1 MAAWKPARAVTLA
14 ALSYAQIARLVY
26 QMRFNNRLMSE
37 REISKASSAEFDQ
50 LQKKLVPLWK
60 SIERF
65 NQDPQTIVVVP
76 SLSVDMAGAG
86 AVVQAYEERF
96 LFLLLLLRQPRARL
110 IYVTSRTILPSII
123 DYYLDLLPGVIPSHA
138 RQRLFLPSPM
148 DGSVRPLS
156 EKLLERPRLIEHIR
170 SLIMDPDR
178 AHLVPFNTTNREKE
192 LALRL
197 GIPMYGADPKFF
209 PLGTKSGCRKIFV
222 EENVPHPLGYE
233 NLGSKEDLIEAI
245 AQMRAKKPSIK
256 QVLVK
261 LNEGVSGEGNAVV
274 DLTGLPPS
282 FAKATADRS
291 VAGIGDA
298 GSRNRPRGDRDR
310 RSRLQRI
317 GDAGHRNAS
326 AGPGSSIPATT
337 DSGRAKAMLEER
349 LRAMQFE
356 LEGITYESYMNKL
369 QERQGVVE
377 ERIMGDEFRSPSV
390 QLRITPLGVVELL
403 STHDQLLGGPTGQ
416 SYLGCV
422 FPADTGYAALI
433 TREAAKVGRRLAKE
447 GVIGRFALDFV
458 VVRTNGKWEPYAI
471 EINLRKGGTTHPF
484 LTLQFLTDGTYDPNT
499 GIFTAPNGQQKF
511 FVASD
516 HVKSPRYRTLTPDD
530 LFDIVVRHNLH
541 FNQTRQTGVVFHMM
555 SALGELGRTGL
566 TAVGNSHEDAKAM
579 YDRAVA
585 VLDEETRGEAAW

>member
-1 MAAWKPARAVTLA
+1 MPEPE
-14 ALSYAQIARLVY
+14 
-26 QMRFNNRLMSE
+26 NP
-37 REISKASSAEFDQ
+37 KASSAEFDE

-76 SLSVDMAGAG
+76 SMSIDAIDSG
-86 AVVQAYEERF
+86 AVIQAYEERF

-170 SLIMDPDR
+170 SLIIDPDR

-192 LALRL
+192 LALQL

-209 PLGTKSGCRKIFV
+209 PLGTKSGCRRIFS
-222 EENVPHPLGYE
+222 EENVPHPLGRE
-233 NLGSKEDLIEAI
+233 NIGSKEDLINAI
-245 AQMRAKKPSIK
+245 VDMRVAKPGIE
-256 QVLVK
+256 QVMVK
-261 LNEGVSGEGNAVV
+261 LDEGVSGEGNAVI
-274 DLTGLPPS
+274 DLRGLPS
-282 FAKATADRS
+282 LFVKS
-291 VAGIGDA
+291 
-298 GSRNRPRGDRDR
+298 
-310 RSRLQRI
+310 
-317 GDAGHRNAS
+317 
-326 AGPGSSIPATT
+326 
-337 DSGRAKAMLEER
+337 MLEER
-349 LRAMQFE
+349 LRAMKFE
-356 LEGITYESYMNKL
+356 LQGITYDSYMKKL
-369 QERQGVVE
+369 QERKGVVE
-377 ERIMGDEFRSPSV
+377 ERIMGEEFRSPSV
-390 QLRITPLGVVELL
+390 QLRVTPLGKVELL

-422 FPADTGYAALI
+422 FPADTAYASLI
-433 TREAAKVGRRLAKE
+433 THEAAKVGRRLAKE

-458 VVRTNGKWEPYAI
+458 VVRAKNGTWEPYAI

-484 LTLQFLTDGTYDPNT
+484 LTLQFLTDGTYDTET

-516 HVKSPRYRTLTPDD
+516 HVESPRYRTLTPDD

-541 FNQTRQTGVVFHMM
+541 FDQTRQTGVVFHMM

-566 TAVGNSHEDAKAM
+566 TAVGNSHDDAKAT
-579 YDRAVA
+579 YERAVA
-585 VLDEETRGEAAW
+585 VLNEETRDG

>member
-1 MAAWKPARAVTLA
+1 
-14 ALSYAQIARLVY
+14 
-26 QMRFNNRLMSE
+26 MSQG
-37 REISKASSAEFDQ
+37 EFDR

-76 SLSVDMAGAG
+76 SMSIDAIGSG
-86 AVVQAYEERF
+86 AVMQAYEERF

-110 IYVTSRTILPSII
+110 IYVTSQTILPGII

-138 RQRLFLPSPM
+138 RQRLFLIAPL

-156 EKLLERPRLIEHIR
+156 DKLLARPRLIDRIR

-178 AHLVPFNTTNREKE
+178 AHLVPFNTTDREKE

-209 PLGTKSGCRKIFV
+209 PLGTKSGCRKIFI
-222 EENVPHPLGYE
+222 EENVPHPLGHE
-233 NLGSKEDLIEAI
+233 NIGSKEDLLNAI
-245 AQMRAKKPSIK
+245 ADMQGKKPSIK

-261 LNEGVSGEGNAVV
+261 LNEGVSGEGNAII
-274 DLTGLPPS
+274 DLSGLPSS
-282 FAKATADRS
+282 FAEATADRH
-291 VAGIGDA
+291 VAGG
-298 GSRNRPRGDRDR
+298 GEPGRDK
-310 RSRLQRI
+310 
-317 GDAGHRNAS
+317 
-326 AGPGSSIPATT
+326 AT
-337 DSGRAKAMLEER
+337 LEER
-349 LRAMQFE
+349 LRGMKFE
-356 LEGITYESYMNKL
+356 LQGVTYKTYMKKL
-369 QERQGVVE
+369 QERKGVVE
-377 ERIMGDEFRSPSV
+377 ERIIGEKLRSPSV
-390 QLRITPLGVVELL
+390 QLRVTPLGRVELL
-403 STHDQLLGGPTGQ
+403 STHDQLLGGPSGQ

-422 FPADTGYAALI
+422 FPADTAYAGLI
-433 TREAAKVGRRLAKE
+433 SKEAAKVGRRLAKE

-458 VVRTNGKWEPYAI
+458 VVRAKDGKWEPYAI

-484 LTLQFLTDGTYDPNT
+484 LTLQFLTDGTYDPET

-516 HVKSPRYRTLTPDD
+516 HVESPRYRTLTPDD

-541 FNQTRQTGVVFHMM
+541 FDQTRQTGVVFHMM
-555 SALGELGRTGL
+555 SALGELGRMGL

-579 YDRAVA
+579 YNRAVA
-585 VLDEETRGEAAW
+585 VFDEETRGAAPQSS

>member
-1 MAAWKPARAVTLA
+1 MPESKPV
-14 ALSYAQIARLVY
+14 SVSQ
-26 QMRFNNRLMSE
+26 S
-37 REISKASSAEFDQ
+37 EFDR

-76 SLSVDMAGAG
+76 SMSIDAIGSGTLM
-86 AVVQAYEERF
+86 QAYEERF

-110 IYVTSRTILPSII
+110 IYVTSQMILPNII

-138 RQRLFLPSPM
+138 RPRLFLIAPL
-148 DGSVRPLS
+148 DGSARPLS
-156 EKLLERPRLIEHIR
+156 DKLLDRPRLIERIR
-170 SLIMDPDR
+170 SLIMDPAR
-178 AHLVPFNTTNREKE
+178 AHLVPFNTTSREKE

-209 PLGTKSGCRKIFV
+209 PLGTKSGCRKIFM

-233 NLGSKEDLIEAI
+233 NLVSKEDLIEAI
-245 AQMRAKKPSIK
+245 AQMRARKPSIK

-261 LNEGVSGEGNAVV
+261 LNEGVSGEGNAIV
-274 DLTGLPPS
+274 DLTGLPP
-282 FAKATADRS
+282 
-291 VAGIGDA
+291 VAGIGSSAVASAKADDA
-298 GSRNRPRGDRDR
+298 GDK
-310 RSRLQRI
+310 
-317 GDAGHRNAS
+317 DASTR
-326 AGPGSSIPATT
+326 PGSPIPATT
-337 DSGRAKAMLEER
+337 TKQRALLEER
-349 LRAMQFE
+349 LRAMRFE
-356 LEGITYESYMNKL
+356 LEGVTYESYMKKL
-369 QERQGVVE
+369 QERKGVVE
-377 ERIMGDEFRSPSV
+377 ERIMGEEFRSPSV
-390 QLRITPLGVVELL
+390 QLRITPLGKVELL
-403 STHDQLLGGPTGQ
+403 STHDQLLGGPSGQ

-458 VVRTNGKWEPYAI
+458 VVRLNGKWEPYAI

-484 LTLQFLTDGTYDPNT
+484 LTLQFLTDGKYDPDT
-499 GIFTAPNGQQKF
+499 AIFTAPNGQQKF

-516 HVKSPRYRTLTPDD
+516 HVESPAYRTLTPDD

-541 FNQTRQTGVVFHMM
+541 FGQTRQTGVVFHMM

-566 TAVGNSHEDAKAM
+566 TAVGNSRDDAKAL
-579 YDRAVA
+579 YDRAIA
-585 VLDEETRGEAAW
+585 VLDQETRGE

>member
-1 MAAWKPARAVTLA
+1 M
-14 ALSYAQIARLVY
+14 S
-26 QMRFNNRLMSE
+26 FNNQPMSE
-37 REISKASSAEFDQ
+37 RNITVDSQTEFDE

-76 SLSVDMAGAG
+76 SMSIDAIGSG
-86 AVVQAYEERF
+86 AVMQAYEERF

-110 IYVTSRTILPSII
+110 IYVTSQTILPSII

-138 RQRLFLPSPM
+138 RQRLFLLSPM

-156 EKLLERPRLIEHIR
+156 DKLLARPRLIERIR

-209 PLGTKSGCRKIFV
+209 PLGTKSGCRKIFM
-222 EENVPHPLGYE
+222 EENVPHPLGHE
-233 NLGSKEDLIEAI
+233 NLGSKEELLDAI
-245 AQMRAKKPSIK
+245 AQMRAKKPSVE
-256 QVLVK
+256 QVMVK
-261 LNEGVSGEGNAVV
+261 LNEGVSGEGNAVI
-274 DLTGLPPS
+274 DLRRLPS
-282 FAKATADRS
+282 AFAKATADKP
-291 VAGIGDA
+291 VAGGGDA
-298 GSRNRPRGDRDR
+298 GR
-310 RSRLQRI
+310 Q
-317 GDAGHRNAS
+317 S
-326 AGPGSSIPATT
+326 APTLPGSPIPATA
-337 DSGRAKAMLEER
+337 DPSGQRAMLEER

-356 LEGITYESYMNKL
+356 SPGVTYDRYMKKL
-369 QERQGVVE
+369 QERKGVVE
-377 ERIMGDEFRSPSV
+377 ERIMGEEFRSPSV
-390 QLRITPLGVVELL
+390 QLRVTPLGAVELL
-403 STHDQLLGGPTGQ
+403 STHDQLLGGPSGQ

-422 FPADTGYAALI
+422 FPADTAYASLI
-433 TREAAKVGRRLAKE
+433 TQEAAKVGRRLARE

-458 VVRTNGKWEPYAI
+458 VVRSTSGKWEPYAI

-484 LTLQFLTDGTYDPNT
+484 LTLQFLTDGTYDPESA
-499 GIFTAPNGQQKF
+499 IFTAPNGQQKF

-516 HVKSPRYRTLTPDD
+516 HVESPAYRTLTPDD

-541 FNQTRQTGVVFHMM
+541 FDQTRQIGVVFHMM

-566 TAVGNSHEDAKAM
+566 TAVGNSHEDAKAT
-579 YDRAVA
+579 YERAVA
-585 VLDEETRGEAAW
+585 VLSEETRGEQREGLKGPKG

>member
-1 MAAWKPARAVTLA
+1 M
-14 ALSYAQIARLVY
+14 
-26 QMRFNNRLMSE
+26 N
-37 REISKASSAEFDQ
+37 SSVPDSQNEFDR

-76 SLSVDMAGAG
+76 SMSIDAIDSG
-86 AVVQAYEERF
+86 AVIQAYEERF

-156 EKLLERPRLIEHIR
+156 EKLLERPRLIERIR

-209 PLGTKSGCRKIFV
+209 PLGTKSGCRKIFMD
-222 EENVPHPLGYE
+222 EDVPYPLGRE
-233 NLGSKEDLIEAI
+233 DIGSKEDVLDAI
-245 AQMRAKKPSIK
+245 VQMRGTKPSIR
-256 QVLVK
+256 QVMVK
-261 LNEGVSGEGNAVV
+261 LNEGVSGEGNAVI
-274 DLTGLPPS
+274 DLTKLPTPGDS
-282 FAKATADRS
+282 KE
-291 VAGIGDA
+291 VAI
-298 GSRNRPRGDRDR
+298 
-310 RSRLQRI
+310 
-317 GDAGHRNAS
+317 
-326 AGPGSSIPATT
+326 
-337 DSGRAKAMLEER
+337 LEDR
-349 LRAMQFE
+349 LRAMTFE
-356 LEGITYESYMNKL
+356 SQGATYDGYMKKL
-369 QERQGVVE
+369 QERKGVVE
-377 ERIMGDEFRSPSV
+377 ERIVGEEFRSPSV
-390 QLRITPLGVVELL
+390 QLRVTPLGKVELL

-422 FPADTGYAALI
+422 FPADTAYASLI
-433 TREAAKVGRRLAKE
+433 TQEAAKVGRRLAKE

-458 VVRTNGKWEPYAI
+458 VVRAKNGKWEPYAI

-484 LTLQFLTDGTYDPNT
+484 LTLQFLTDGTYDPET

-516 HVKSPRYRTLTPDD
+516 HVESPRYRTLTPDD

-579 YDRAVA
+579 YERAVA
-585 VLDEETRGEAAW
+585 VLDEETLDGGDQSS

>member
-1 MAAWKPARAVTLA
+1 
-14 ALSYAQIARLVY
+14 
-26 QMRFNNRLMSE
+26 MSE
-37 REISKASSAEFDQ
+37 RKVPTDSQAEFDR

-76 SLSVDMAGAG
+76 SMSIDAIGSG
-86 AVVQAYEERF
+86 AVMQAYEERF

-110 IYVTSRTILPSII
+110 VYVTSQTILPSII
-123 DYYLDLLPGVIPSHA
+123 DYYLDLLPGVISSHA
-138 RQRLFLPSPM
+138 RQRLFLLSPL

-156 EKLLERPRLIEHIR
+156 DKLLDRPRLIERIR

-178 AHLVPFNTTNREKE
+178 AHLVPFNTTSREKE

-209 PLGTKSGCRKIFV
+209 PLGTKSGCRKIFT
-222 EENVPHPLGYE
+222 EENVPHPLGHE
-233 NLGSKEDLIEAI
+233 NLGSEEDLIEAI
-245 AQMRAKKPSIK
+245 VQMRARKPSIK

-261 LNEGVSGEGNAVV
+261 LNEGVSGEGNAVI
-274 DLTGLPPS
+274 DLTGLPAP
-282 FAKATADRS
+282 
-291 VAGIGDA
+291 GD
-298 GSRNRPRGDRDR
+298 SKE
-310 RSRLQRI
+310 L
-317 GDAGHRNAS
+317 
-326 AGPGSSIPATT
+326 
-337 DSGRAKAMLEER
+337 AMLEKR

-356 LEGITYESYMNKL
+356 LEGVTYESYMKKL
-369 QERQGVVE
+369 QERKGVVE
-377 ERIMGDEFRSPSV
+377 ERIMGEEFRSPSV
-390 QLRITPLGVVELL
+390 QLRITPLGAVELL
-403 STHDQLLGGPTGQ
+403 STHDQLLGGPSGQ

-433 TREAAKVGRRLAKE
+433 TREAAKIGKRLANE

-458 VVRTNGKWEPYAI
+458 VVRSNGTWDPYAI

-484 LTLQFLTDGTYDPNT
+484 LTLQFLTDGTYDPKT

-516 HVKSPRYRTLTPDD
+516 HVESPRYRTLTPDD

-541 FNQTRQTGVVFHMM
+541 FDQTRQTGVVFHMM

-566 TAVGNSHEDAKAM
+566 TAVGNSHEDAKAT

-585 VLDEETRGEAAW
+585 VLAQEAGP